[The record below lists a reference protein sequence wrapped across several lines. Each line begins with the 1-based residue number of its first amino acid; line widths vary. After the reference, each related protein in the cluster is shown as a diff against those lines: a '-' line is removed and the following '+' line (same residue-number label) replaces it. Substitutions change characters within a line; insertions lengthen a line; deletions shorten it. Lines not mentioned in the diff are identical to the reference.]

1 LFFWWFSDAFRVFV
15 AARARWGRG
24 TGCACSKRWTS
35 PFPRLT
41 PPPPVRPQ
49 TTTPNAN
56 DTTKHREKGY
66 IDLSKRRVSPEE
78 AAAAE
83 DRYGRAKVVHA
94 ILRTV
99 ADAHG
104 LGLEALYAAVGWP
117 AYRAYGHAFD
127 AFRDMVSD
135 PAAVLARLASSGA
148 GGGGA
153 GDAVASLAQPVKDTL
168 IAAARR
174 RLTPQPV
181 KVRADVELTCFA
193 FDGVLKIQEAM
204 RAAEAA
210 GSEACPVKMR
220 LVAPPLYVLTTAT
233 LDKAAGVAALTAATE
248 AAAAA
253 AAAAGGRLVVREA
266 ARAVSERDDR
276 LLTDHMAAL
285 ASANR
290 EVAGDDDVSDED
302 EGMGDLPA

>member
-1 LFFWWFSDAFRVFV
+1 L
-15 AARARWGRG
+15 
-24 TGCACSKRWTS
+24 
-35 PFPRLT
+35 LT
-41 PPPPVRPQ
+41 PNTRHPPSLFPSSY
-49 TTTPNAN
+49 
-56 DTTKHREKGY
+56 REKGY

-78 AAAAE
+78 AAACE
-83 DRYGRAKVVHA
+83 DRFNRAKLVHS
-94 ILRTV
+94 ILRHV
-99 ADAHG
+99 ADGAR
-104 LGLEALYAAVGWP
+104 LDLEALYAAVGWP

-127 AFRDMVSD
+127 GFRAMVTD
-135 PAAVLARLASSGA
+135 PEAVWAKLASTGP

-153 GDAVASLAQPVKDTL
+153 GDAVASLPASVKDA
-168 IAAARR
+168 IVAAARR

-193 FDGVLKIQEAM
+193 FDGVLRIQEAM

-210 GSEACPVKMR
+210 GSEACPVHMR

-233 LDKAAGVAALTAATE
+233 LDKAAGIAALTAATE
-248 AAAAA
+248 AAAAT

-276 LLTDHMAAL
+276 LLSDHLAAL

-290 EVAGDDDVSDED
+290 EVAGDDDSEGED
-302 EGMGDLPA
+302 EGMGDLPE

>member
-1 LFFWWFSDAFRVFV
+1 MLL
-15 AARARWGRG
+15 
-24 TGCACSKRWTS
+24 
-35 PFPRLT
+35 PFPLT
-41 PPPPVRPQ
+41 PPLPSLHSL
-49 TTTPNAN
+49 PN
-56 DTTKHREKGY
+56 REKGY

-78 AAAAE
+78 AAACE
-83 DRYGRAKVVHA
+83 DRYNRAKLVHS
-94 ILRTV
+94 ILRHV
-99 ADAHG
+99 ADGARM
-104 LGLEALYAAVGWP
+104 EVEDLYAAVGWP

-127 AFRDMVSD
+127 GFRAMVTD
-135 PAAVLARLASSGA
+135 ADGVFAKLASSGP
-148 GGGGA
+148 GGGGS
-153 GDAVASLAQPVKDTL
+153 GEAVTTLQQHVKDAI

-181 KVRADVELTCFA
+181 KIRADVELTCFA
-193 FDGVLKIQEAM
+193 FDGVLRIQEAM

-210 GSEACPVKMR
+210 GTEACPVKMR

-248 AAAAA
+248 AAAEC

-276 LLTDHMAAL
+276 LLTDHLAAL

-290 EVAGDDDVSDED
+290 EVAGDDDSEGED
-302 EGMGDLPA
+302 EGMGDLPE

>member
-1 LFFWWFSDAFRVFV
+1 
-15 AARARWGRG
+15 
-24 TGCACSKRWTS
+24 
-35 PFPRLT
+35 
-41 PPPPVRPQ
+41 VRPLRSIQ
-49 TTTPNAN
+49 PPSFSFSRALTKNNTHNSKPHTPHN
-56 DTTKHREKGY
+56 REKGY

-78 AAAAE
+78 AAACE
-83 DRYGRAKVVHA
+83 DRYTRAKLVHA

-104 LGLEALYAAVGWP
+104 VGLESLYTAVGWP

-127 AFRDMVSD
+127 AFRAMVSD
-135 PAAVLARLASSGA
+135 PDAVFARLASAGA

-153 GDAVASLAQPVKDTL
+153 GEAVSALPQPVKDAL

-181 KVRADVELTCFA
+181 KIRADVELTCFA

-210 GSEACPVKMR
+210 GTEACPVKMR

-233 LDKAAGVAALTAATE
+233 LDKAAGIAALTAATE
-248 AAAAA
+248 AAAAS

-276 LLTDHMAAL
+276 LLTDHLAAL

-302 EGMGDLPA
+302 EGMGELPE